1 MIDHVNLTYI
11 GNKFDALK
19 EVVIN
24 NIDIFPF
31 LEEKLTT
38 LFSLLLM
45 NTLSSYKTLKRG
57 KDFTIHQ
64 GRYSF
69 QKNHTKSAS

>member
-1 MIDHVNLTYI
+1 MIDYVNLTYI

-45 NTLSSYKTLKRG
+45 DTLSSIDTLL
-57 KDFTIHQ
+57 I
-64 GRYSF
+64 RY
-69 QKNHTKSAS
+69 

>member
-1 MIDHVNLTYI
+1 MIDYVNLTYI

-38 LFSLLLM
+38 LFSLHNSFL
-45 NTLSSYKTLKRG
+45 T
-57 KDFTIHQ
+57 TID
-64 GRYSF
+64 GY
-69 QKNHTKSAS
+69 AIVY